1 MKGEL
6 IPDKRKHPGDP
17 VTAKDR
23 AIRVGPEGCSP
34 SFCPSGA
41 VCCCRHTVWLCLPL
55 LSADWLSLPP
65 APPLLPKTSA
75 CLSLWLTEAPA
86 LRLML
91 RDSTF
96 QGPDSKFMGGRTL
109 LAQLGRQPS
118 LVPLLWL
125 GWSTVDGVVHSG
137 WGDTCPSKDH
147 RHPNYPAE
155 HTSGAQ
161 WMSVALAQVPPA
173 SCSPSQDS
181 PQESEPAPHAL
192 PPVMSSESS
201 SGTQRM
207 WFWTM

>member
-1 MKGEL
+1 M

-55 LSADWLSLPP
+55 LSADWLSLPR

-109 LAQLGRQPS
+109 LARLGWQPS

-125 GWSTVDGVVHSG
+125 GWSTVDGAILAPQRTTDILITQQSTHQVLSG
-137 WGDTCPSKDH
+137 CQWPWPRSLLL
-147 RHPNYPAE
+147 PA
-155 HTSGAQ
+155 
-161 WMSVALAQVPPA
+161 ALPRTPLKSLNLPPMH
-173 SCSPSQDS
+173 S
-181 PQESEPAPHAL
+181 PQL
-192 PPVMSSESS
+192 
-201 SGTQRM
+201 
-207 WFWTM
+207 